1 MEKDSEKRERL
12 AALADNLV
20 TTLEAVMART
30 EERMDGA
37 ASLVQSIVATAAEA
51 NGEFAVP
58 LSAERVAAMRSE
70 IVKQKEQIDEG
81 ILSTVFAY
89 MKKANEDGLN
99 GMVVIFQ
106 KLLQLWAAEELITAG
121 INNPVLERLLRA
133 DADEWDNL
141 IKQATQAGEIDLEV
155 MQAAVQSCVE
165 RVVLQQASG
174 SYAQRVQAEFL
185 REVMGR
191 VRAASLPGSSP
202 A

>member
-1 MEKDSEKRERL
+1 ME
-12 AALADNLV
+12 
-20 TTLEAVMART
+20 
-30 EERMDGA
+30 GA
-37 ASLVQSIVATAAEA
+37 ASLVQTIVAAAAEP

-58 LSAERVAAMRSE
+58 LSAERVTAMRNE
-70 IVKQKEQIDEG
+70 MVKQRELIDEG

-99 GMVVIFQ
+99 GMVIIFQ

-121 INNPVLERLLRA
+121 TGNAILERLLRA
-133 DADEWDNL
+133 DSADWDAL
-141 IKQATQAGEIDLEV
+141 IQQAAQAGEVDLEV

-191 VRAASLPGSSP
+191 MRAASQPGSPPS
-202 A
+202 